1 MNDTKKGYIS
11 SLNSLQEVMSD
22 KTTAD
27 NLTTQQVQDYE
38 TYHNECVENFTKK
51 SDKKYEFG
59 TLNAISLDF

>member
-38 TYHNECVENFTKK
+38 TYHNECVESFTKK
-51 SDKKYEFG
+51 SDKKIYW
-59 TLNAISLDF
+59 